1 MTPFADSIFEDAV
14 FAWLEGMGWPVAHGP
29 DIVADMLLPSVSTPM
44 KWYRSD
50 NCVTR
55 RCCSKTLRRLEKAL
69 HRAAEQGEA

>member
-50 NCVTR
+50 NCVT
-55 RCCSKTLRRLEKAL
+55 
-69 HRAAEQGEA
+69 